1 MEKFTPDY
9 SLKNIPYP
17 TLQSY
22 TLDLTEKII
31 DVIKRIRWKTHF
43 FLHPPEEH
51 HKKETF
57 NLKTQNTPPTNP
69 LLDPFE
75 EDLLRLV
82 RKIKFTKQH
91 NKFQQKILNDIRK
104 IKTSDKVWVTADKTK
119 NIYKIT
125 PQEYKKLLHD
135 KITDTYKAD
144 NSHTETH
151 INRDTGNIAKKL
163 NIIDRMGKLDRK
175 DAYITFKDHKNNF
188 INKKQTRLINPTK
201 SDLGLIS
208 KHIIKKIIRKIQEKQ
223 RHNLWVNSEDTIEWF
238 KKIKNKTNST
248 FIQFDIVDFYPSI
261 TEDILKKSI
270 HHAKTYTNITDE
282 EIEIITTCRKSIL
295 YSNNHAWIKNSQ
307 NNFDVPMG
315 AYDSAQIADL
325 VDIYII
331 DTLGTIIDKEQ
342 IGIYKDDG
350 LIHITNSNGPKTSKV
365 QKQIIKK
372 FKEIGFKIEIQANLK
387 ITNYLDITL
396 NLNNN
401 TYKPYSKDDQPP
413 TYININSNHPQSII
427 THLPNAINTRINRL
441 SANEKTFHENCQT
454 YNQAL
459 NKSGYTTKL
468 KYIRKQPATNNN
480 ERITTNNRE
489 YEDQQHQT
497 HKKQQEKKI

>member
-1 MEKFTPDY
+1 MVQGV
-9 SLKNIPYP
+9 L
-17 TLQSY
+17 
-22 TLDLTEKII
+22 
-31 DVIKRIRWKTHF
+31 
-43 FLHPPEEH
+43 
-51 HKKETF
+51 
-57 NLKTQNTPPTNP
+57 NP
-69 LLDPFE
+69 C
-75 EDLLRLV
+75 RGAV
-82 RKIKFTKQH
+82 
-91 NKFQQKILNDIRK
+91 
-104 IKTSDKVWVTADKTK
+104 V
-119 NIYKIT
+119 
-125 PQEYKKLLHD
+125 
-135 KITDTYKAD
+135 
-144 NSHTETH
+144 
-151 INRDTGNIAKKL
+151 
-163 NIIDRMGKLDRK
+163 
-175 DAYITFKDHKNNF
+175 
-188 INKKQTRLINPTK
+188 
-201 SDLGLIS
+201 GLIS

-401 TYKPYSKDDQPP
+401 TYKPYSKDDQPCGTTTSRYRVGRRFRDYHMFP
-413 TYININSNHPQSII
+413 TGCSPIPFVPTLFKI
-427 THLPNAINTRINRL
+427 
-441 SANEKTFHENCQT
+441 HEMWN
-454 YNQAL
+454 
-459 NKSGYTTKL
+459 GYSSVEEESKV
-468 KYIRKQPATNNN
+468 A
-480 ERITTNNRE
+480 
-489 YEDQQHQT
+489 QHS
-497 HKKQQEKKI
+497 KK